1 MKILIWN
8 YRKLANTGGP
18 EGYLYNIRE
27 HLKQHHDDSI
37 VFYSDLINSEK
48 PTLRPNGKKLSFLGR
63 MINDVKQVVNL
74 CWRYF
79 HLPIPEIPDGFN
91 IDDYDYVH
99 IHKIVDFYSFHNKF
113 KGYKGKTILT
123 THCPCPWT
131 DEMLDHYDGF
141 VKLFRPIVLWWECRA
156 YKLVDY
162 LMFPCKGARE
172 PYEKD
177 PKIRKVFTSN
187 EQKFF
192 YVPSGIM
199 DLKVD
204 EAKMQ
209 KISEIG
215 IPDGAFVLSYFG
227 RHNFIKGYDILKE
240 VGKRLLDKYSN
251 LYILCA
257 GRVEIEPYKHD
268 RWIEL
273 GFVNNIHELLYQ
285 TDLYISANRE
295 TYFDLVVLEIL
306 RSSTMLLL
314 STTGGNVHFKSHSNS
329 ERKGLGF
336 YDITKID
343 ELTGLVE
350 EAILL
355 KQSDKNKYQACCSAN
370 RELFL
375 THYTMCSFVK
385 NYLNEIYNL
394 S

>member
-18 EGYLYNIRE
+18 EGYLFNIRE
-27 HLKQHHDDSI
+27 HLKLHPDDRI

-48 PTLRPNGKKLSFLGR
+48 PTLRPSDKKLSIFGR
-63 MINDVKQVVNL
+63 MVNDVKQIVNL

-79 HLPIPEIPDGFN
+79 HLPIPEIPEGFN
-91 IDDYDYVH
+91 VDDYDYVH
-99 IHKIVDFYSFHNKF
+99 IHKIVDFYSFHNRF
-113 KGYKGKTILT
+113 KDYKGKTILT

-156 YKLVDY
+156 YRLVDY

-172 PYEKD
+172 PYEKEA
-177 PKIRKVFTSN
+177 KIKKVFTTN

-192 YVPSGIM
+192 YVPSAIM

-204 EAKMQ
+204 ETKMQ
-209 KISEIG
+209 KFSELG
-215 IPDGAFVLSYFG
+215 IPDGSFVLSYFG
-227 RHNFIKGYDILKE
+227 RHNSIKGYDILKE

-257 GRVEIEPYKHD
+257 GRVDIEPYKHD

-285 TDLYISANRE
+285 ADLYVSANRE

-306 RSSTMLLL
+306 RSSTKLLL
-314 STTGGNVHFKSHSNS
+314 SSTGGNNHFKSHKETERIGLDFFDISNLDDLTRQV
-329 ERKGLGF
+329 EDCINQKQA
-336 YDITKID
+336 YP
-343 ELTGLVE
+343 ELH
-350 EAILL
+350 
-355 KQSDKNKYQACCSAN
+355 KQECVSN

-375 THYTMCSFVK
+375 NYYTMDSFLK
-385 NYLNEIYNL
+385 NYTNTIKELK
-394 S
+394 